1 MRAAHSL
8 GFRVHSF
15 TRRAFA
21 DERVYEADRPEIFF
35 KALAQRVSGPDEPI
49 HVRRDSTW
57 DVPEPELA
65 IFMTSSSKIVAYT
78 CGNDVSSRSI
88 EGENPLYLPQA
99 KTYERCMALGPVL
112 YVPAEPID
120 PNLKLTLTIDRG
132 GEQIFEESQHI
143 RDMKRTLPD
152 LASWLFR
159 ECAFPAGAFL
169 STGTSIIPEETFTLT
184 PDDVVNVRQ
193 PALLLLRPVAC
204 GSVRQSCERARVV
217 WCRSRS
223 RTSARCQ
230 TSSSAGQNRSSER

>member
-1 MRAAHSL
+1 VPS
-8 GFRVHSF
+8 
-15 TRRAFA
+15 

-132 GEQIFEESQHI
+132 GEQIFEESRHI

-184 PDDVVNVRQ
+184 PDDVVNVRR
-193 PALLLLRPVAC
+193 PALLLLRPVVLCIKSNQYVREGWC
-204 GSVRQSCERARVV
+204 GADHDREHRHAVKRRPAPARTEALETGVAV
-217 WCRSRS
+217 
-223 RTSARCQ
+223 Q
-230 TSSSAGQNRSSER
+230 ML